1 MTLANFLSLVTTLA
15 IVAAGVFAGIQVR
28 QFNKQR
34 ARESGWQ
41 LLHSFQTPEFVS
53 ALNIVFDLPEGLSKN
68 DLEHRLGSELTS
80 ILVMF
85 GTFESLGILVFRR
98 EIDIK
103 LAEDFWSGVIILA
116 ARKFRRY
123 LAEMRESSN
132 RGTYY
137 EWFQW
142 LFEQLEKRESKA
154 PAVPAFIA
162 FRDWKP

>member
-1 MTLANFLSLVTTLA
+1 
-15 IVAAGVFAGIQVR
+15 
-28 QFNKQR
+28 
-34 ARESGWQ
+34 
-41 LLHSFQTPEFVS
+41 
-53 ALNIVFDLPEGLSKN
+53 
-68 DLEHRLGSELTS
+68 
-80 ILVMF
+80 MF

-116 ARKFRRY
+116 ARTFQRY

-142 LFEQLEKRESKA
+142 LFEQLEKRKSKT